1 MTAFD
6 KSWSVLKNIVPTSPS
21 DPMGV
26 QAIESAFC
34 QQCKQGLSP
43 GSPQCEE
50 CGPTIC
56 RARVFISPRNVMA
69 DGNVQSPGQQSM
81 IERNR
86 KIFESQPN

>member
-6 KSWSVLKNIVPTSPS
+6 KSWSVLKNLVPTSPS
-21 DPMGV
+21 DPMGE
-26 QAIESAFC
+26 QAIESMFC

-50 CGPTIC
+50 CGTPTGN
-56 RARVFISPRNVMA
+56 SPRNVMA
-69 DGNVQSPGQQSM
+69 DGNVHSPGQQSM

-86 KIFESQPN
+86 KIFESQSN